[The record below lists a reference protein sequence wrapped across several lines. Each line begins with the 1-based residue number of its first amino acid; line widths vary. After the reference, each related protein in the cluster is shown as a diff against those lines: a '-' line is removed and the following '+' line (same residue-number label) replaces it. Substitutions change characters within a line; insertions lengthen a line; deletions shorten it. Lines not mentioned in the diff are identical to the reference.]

1 MDCSATGS
9 RGWQAIVQAVNSA
22 AKEESLGPGRALSE
36 ALGVDEQTA
45 AALLSGVE
53 SLVEFGCAELS
64 NQTPAAET
72 EAAAVTAGLRAVGP
86 LLQRRLQKQMD
97 AIDAQTPRQTRCLQC
112 GAVAQSQG
120 RRRRPWT
127 SITGEIELRRRY
139 AYCKKC
145 KQGRALAQEAL
156 GISWS
161 PFTPKLEEVCTLMAT
176 TVPHGMAVGVVDK
189 LLGVRVSERG
199 IQQMVER
206 RAQQLEATLHQ
217 EAEQYAHCDS
227 AGLPVPVQ
235 KRPEDSVS
243 KAPEVAYLE
252 MDGVVPMTREELPP
266 EELTAQDKRR
276 QRQAKRRKARGGR
289 GRRYRLVGREV
300 KNAVL
305 YTAEACAT
313 ESDSRNCLTDKRYVS
328 HLGHWQTFAQ
338 LVWIELLRQRFDQA
352 KRLVIL
358 SDGAEWI
365 RSLATWLPMPAML
378 ILDLFH
384 VKKRIWEV
392 ANALYGERT
401 DAARQWAQTQ
411 CQRVEAGA
419 TPEVIAALR
428 FLRPRR
434 KVAQK
439 LVTELSEYLS
449 NNLDRMDYPAYRKMG
464 LRVGSGAVESANY
477 HVTGARLKLQGM
489 RWSEQGAREMAYLRA
504 DLFNGRWDDRTRTLR
519 AA

>member
-1 MDCSATGS
+1 VDCSAGQADRVVAMMVAVGKS
-9 RGWQAIVQAVNSA
+9 LSESGEDVRGAVA
-22 AKEESLGPGRALSE
+22 E
-36 ALGVDEQTA
+36 ALGVDTPAA
-45 AALLSGVE
+45 AALLSGME
-53 SLVEFGCAELS
+53 ALVEFACVDVAAE
-64 NQTPAAET
+64 TPAADT
-72 EAAAVTAGLRAVGP
+72 EAAAVTAGLRAVRP
-86 LLQRRLQKQMD
+86 LLQRRLQKQID

-112 GAVAQSQG
+112 EAVAQSQG
-120 RRRRPWT
+120 RRSRPWS
-127 SITGEIELRRRY
+127 SITGEIKLTRRY

-145 KQGRALAQEAL
+145 KQGRSLAQEAL

-176 TVPHGMAVGVVDK
+176 TVPHGMAVGLVDK
-189 LLGVRVSERG
+189 LLGLRVSERG
-199 IQQMVER
+199 MQQMVER
-206 RAQQLEATLHQ
+206 RAQHLEATLHQ

-227 AGLPVPVQ
+227 AGLPVAVQ
-235 KRPEDSVS
+235 KRPDDSVP

-252 MDGVVPMTREELPP
+252 MDGVLPMTREELPRD
-266 EELTAQDKRR
+266 ELTAQDKRR
-276 QRQAKRRKARGGR
+276 QRQAKRDKARGGR

-313 ESDSRNCLTDKRYVS
+313 ESDSRKCLTDKRYVS

-338 LVWIELLRQRFDQA
+338 HVWVELLRQRFDQA
-352 KRLVIL
+352 KTLVIL

-365 RSLATWLPMPAML
+365 RSLASWLPMPVML

-392 ANALYGERT
+392 ANALHGERT

-411 CQRVEAGA
+411 CQRIEAGA
-419 TPEVIAALR
+419 AHTVIAALR
-428 FLRPRR
+428 FVRPRC
-434 KVAQK
+434 KAAQQLVA
-439 LVTELSEYLS
+439 ELTEYLS
-449 NNLDRMDYPAYRKMG
+449 NNLDRMDYPAYRSMG

>member
-1 MDCSATGS
+1 MDCSAGGAGRVITMMAGIRKS
-9 RGWQAIVQAVNSA
+9 NGEVDQDVCGA
-22 AKEESLGPGRALSE
+22 AAE
-36 ALGVDEQTA
+36 ALGVDREAA
-45 AALLSGVE
+45 AALFRGME
-53 SLVEFGCAELS
+53 SLVEFMRGDLSAEAS
-64 NQTPAAET
+64 AADT

-86 LLQRRLQKQMD
+86 LLQRRLQKQLD
-97 AIDAQTPRQTRCLQC
+97 AIDRQTPRKTHCLNC

-120 RRRRPWT
+120 RRKRPWT
-127 SITGEIELRRRY
+127 SITGKIELTRRY

-161 PFTPKLEEVCTLMAT
+161 PFTPRLEEVCTLMAT
-176 TVPHGMAVGVVDK
+176 TVPHGMAVSLVEQ
-189 LLGVRVSERG
+189 LLRVGVSERG

-227 AGLPVPVQ
+227 AGLPVPVP
-235 KRPEDSVS
+235 KRPEDSVA
-243 KAPEVAYLE
+243 KAPQVAYLE
-252 MDGVVPMTREELPP
+252 MDGVVPMTREELPS
-266 EELTAQDKRR
+266 EELTEQDRRR
-276 QRQAKRRKARGGR
+276 QRQAKRNKARGGR

-305 YTAEACAT
+305 YTADACAT
-313 ESDSRNCLTDKRYVS
+313 ESDSRNCLTEKRYVS

-338 LVWIELLRQRFDQA
+338 LVWVELSRQRFDQA
-352 KRLVIL
+352 KTLVIL

-365 RSLATWLPMPAML
+365 RSLAAWLPMPLLL

-384 VKKRIWEV
+384 VKKRIWDV
-392 ANALYGERT
+392 ANALYGDRT
-401 DAARQWAQTQ
+401 DAARQWAHTQ
-411 CQRVEAGA
+411 CQRVETGA
-419 TPEVIAALR
+419 AQGVIAALR
-428 FLRPRR
+428 FVRPRR
-434 KVAQK
+434 KATQELVA
-439 LVTELSEYLS
+439 ELSEYLS

-464 LRVGSGAVESANY
+464 FRVGSGAVESANY

-504 DLFNGRWDDRTRTLR
+504 DLFNGRWEARTRSLR